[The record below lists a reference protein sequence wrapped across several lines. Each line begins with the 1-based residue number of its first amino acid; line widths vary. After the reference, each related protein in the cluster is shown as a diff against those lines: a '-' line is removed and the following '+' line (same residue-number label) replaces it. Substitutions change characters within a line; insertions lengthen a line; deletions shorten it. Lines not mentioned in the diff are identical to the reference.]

1 MNETLEE
8 EPMTTWQID
17 GAHTSVEFAVKHL
30 MIATVRGR
38 FGKVAGTVATDGK
51 TPGRSTVAVS
61 IDVASIDTRE
71 SQRDAH
77 LRSAD
82 FFDAEKYPTIEF
94 VGKRTVGDL
103 DGTFRLI
110 GDLTIRGTTREVE
123 LEVTSEGRVTDPW
136 GNKRAGFS
144 ARTTIHRKE
153 FGLTWN
159 QILEA
164 GGVAVGDEVKVSL
177 DLELV
182 LQAEAPAESKL
193 STASA

>member
-1 MNETLEE
+1 MS
-8 EPMTTWQID
+8 TWQID

-38 FGKVAGTVATDGK
+38 FGKVSGTVTTEAGA
-51 TPGRSTVAVS
+51 PGRSTVAVS

-71 SQRDAH
+71 GQRDAH

-82 FFDAEKYPTIEF
+82 FFDAERFPTIEF
-94 VGKRTVGDL
+94 VGKRTVGDIE
-103 DGTFRLI
+103 DTFRLI

-123 LEVTSEGRVTDPW
+123 LQVTSEGRTTDPW
-136 GNKRAGFS
+136 GNKRAGYS
-144 ARTTIHRKE
+144 ARTTILRKD

-164 GGVAVGDEVKVSL
+164 GGVAVGDEVKISL

-182 LQAEAPAESKL
+182 LQAEAPAESAL
-193 STASA
+193 VAASA

>member
-1 MNETLEE
+1 
-8 EPMTTWQID
+8 MTTWQID

-38 FGKVAGTVATDGK
+38 FGKVSGTVTTTGNA
-51 TPGRSTVAVS
+51 PAHAEVAVT

-82 FFDAEKYPTIEF
+82 FFDAENFPTITYRS
-94 VGKRTVGDL
+94 KRTVGDVE
-103 DGTFRLI
+103 GNFQLI
-110 GDLTIRGTTREVE
+110 GDLTIRGITREVQ
-123 LEVTSEGRVTDPW
+123 LEVTSEGRTNDPW
-136 GNKRAGFS
+136 GNKRAGYS
-144 ARTTIHRKE
+144 ARTTVHRKD

-159 QILEA
+159 QLLEA
-164 GGVAVGDEVKVSL
+164 GGVAVGDEVRISL

-182 LQAEAPAESKL
+182 LQVEAPAVPAVA
-193 STASA
+193 TAAA

>member
-1 MNETLEE
+1 
-8 EPMTTWQID
+8 MTTWQID

-38 FGKVAGTVATDGK
+38 FGKVSGTVTTNGK
-51 TPGRSTVAVS
+51 GPGHANVAVT

-82 FFDAEKYPTIEF
+82 FFDAEKHPAITF
-94 VGKRTVGDL
+94 VSKRTVGDV
-103 DGTFRLI
+103 DGSFRLI
-110 GDLTIRGTTREVE
+110 GDLSIRGTTREVE
-123 LEVTSEGRVTDPW
+123 LEVTNEGRTTDPW

-144 ARTTIHRKE
+144 ARTTIHRKD

-164 GGVAVGDEVKVSL
+164 GGVAVGDEVRVSL

-182 LQAEAPAESKL
+182 LQAEVPAGEELAK
-193 STASA
+193 AIA

>member
-1 MNETLEE
+1 
-8 EPMTTWQID
+8 MTTWQID

-38 FGKVAGTVATDGK
+38 FGKVAGTVTTDGK
-51 TPGRSTVAVS
+51 APGRSTVAVS

-123 LEVTSEGRVTDPW
+123 LEVTSEGRATDPW

-153 FGLTWN
+153 FGLIWN
-159 QILEA
+159 QVLEA